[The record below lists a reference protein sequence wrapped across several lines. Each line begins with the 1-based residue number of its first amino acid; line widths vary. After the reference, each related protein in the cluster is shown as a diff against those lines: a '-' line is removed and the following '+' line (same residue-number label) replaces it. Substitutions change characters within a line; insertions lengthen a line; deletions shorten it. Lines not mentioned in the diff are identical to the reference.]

1 MKKCE
6 NCNPFENYDALVIL
20 TRQGCVMT
28 SDDAQLTF
36 DEDAQ
41 LYKLN
46 KSIADRTRKI
56 HFEYERITSVVSILQ
71 QFISEGCV
79 DVTGLPKNVMNYSL
93 YEIETRLQDITED
106 LSKTAICQ
114 SNFKFPVVN
123 CHFCHLSSPNSHLLN
138 SQLHITS
145 HFLNCQ
151 QQFHIF

>member
-46 KSIADRTRKI
+46 KSIADRT
-56 HFEYERITSVVSILQ
+56 
-71 QFISEGCV
+71 EGNELYQLCSLLYSPENA
-79 DVTGLPKNVMNYSL
+79 DV
-93 YEIETRLQDITED
+93 
-106 LSKTAICQ
+106 C
-114 SNFKFPVVN
+114 
-123 CHFCHLSSPNSHLLN
+123 
-138 SQLHITS
+138 
-145 HFLNCQ
+145 
-151 QQFHIF
+151 